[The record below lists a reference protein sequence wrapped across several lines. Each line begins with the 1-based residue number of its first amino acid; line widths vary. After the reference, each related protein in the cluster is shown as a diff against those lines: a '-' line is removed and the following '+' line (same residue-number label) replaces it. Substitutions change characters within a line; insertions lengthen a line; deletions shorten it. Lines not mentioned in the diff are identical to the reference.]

1 MNKTLVRFA
10 SRWLAVPALVLMA
23 GQPALA
29 GHSAP
34 SKWIRG
40 VWTVR
45 VNITNCLPGNV
56 PGDVMFASFDA
67 MNVFAAD
74 GTFLD
79 ANSTSPALQSAH
91 FGYWRH
97 VRGNK
102 YQFAQKFFL
111 FETGIPLATKYRI
124 VRHDVLLDHTGL
136 SFTSG
141 GTAETYSMD
150 GVLLET
156 GCSKS
161 SAVRFD

>member
-1 MNKTLVRFA
+1 MNNTCVRFA
-10 SRWLAVPALVLMA
+10 SRLLVLPALVLMA
-23 GQPALA
+23 APPAMA
-29 GHSAP
+29 HHHSTP
-34 SKWIRG
+34 RIKG
-40 VWTVR
+40 VWTAHVD
-45 VNITNCLPGNV
+45 ITNCLPGNV
-56 PGDVMFASFDA
+56 PGPVIFASFDA
-67 MNVFAAD
+67 INVFAAD

-79 ANSTSPALQSAH
+79 TNSTNPALQSAH
-91 FGYWRH
+91 FGYWQH
-97 VRGNK
+97 LRGNK

-111 FETGIPLATKYRI
+111 FEAGMPIATKYRI
-124 VRHDVLLDHTGL
+124 VRHEVVLDHTGL